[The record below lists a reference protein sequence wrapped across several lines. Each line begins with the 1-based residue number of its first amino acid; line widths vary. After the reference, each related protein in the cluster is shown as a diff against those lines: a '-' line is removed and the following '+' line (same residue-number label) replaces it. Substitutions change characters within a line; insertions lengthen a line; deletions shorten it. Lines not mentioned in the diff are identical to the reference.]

1 MEQLCKKQ
9 IRLSQVLVAFLC
21 LIVFVIIFIE
31 SVLAAEVTGH
41 GVEGLTVNYTDTS
54 QNTGSYPA
62 KAWEA
67 ASGQLSWSDTTGS
80 SGWLS
85 KKYYYKGTT
94 LTLTNNSKST
104 LVLSFNYTIS
114 LNGGVVTIDGD
125 SVDDAGGS
133 FAKTLADGESI
144 QITTKSSETKANKTT
159 VNLSN
164 IKLEVQQV
172 EVTFAKPTGGSYSK
186 NGENITTATL
196 VTAPSTTTYK
206 LVATPNEN
214 YVFNGWYL
222 NDTLMYT
229 EKTVDAASFSTS
241 GIVVAK
247 FELDPLFVQAT
258 VPENSA
264 YSKEQLISINTRYFH
279 DSTDMVV
286 FNGSFPG
293 NNSAYSKLAQSATKD
308 SIDVQYVPSL
318 QWSNSMGI
326 SYSGEA
332 KGDYVTGLAEESYSY
347 ARMMSD
353 VIQIRAKENCNIS
366 FNYTNSINGIK
377 NLAVSQEKTNRLYV
391 YKSQAST
398 ATIAQIKSGTQ
409 FSDTSGSSGT
419 IALSKNDYV
428 YILAEGYERDRY
440 LAIAGTMDFSYS
452 ASISG
457 FSVSYNEKKD
467 VLSSG
472 FIDNT
477 GKSLGSGKMVVNN
490 VSYDINANG
499 NIADLSFADLATVEL
514 KVGSVPANYVHIGW
528 AITPKGGTT
537 TFKYSPVYNCTLTE
551 DITINA
557 LFVPQMTIQMGD
569 NGYNDATYTLFDGTP
584 ANGQYVARDANC
596 TAYYTSLAD
605 AFTKTDTVVLLASAT
620 INGEWTIPT
629 GKTFVIPYGMGDKG
643 STIPTYTGTGYSGDY
658 CAVTLN
664 GDLTV
669 EGTLIV
675 NGQQNQNTGASGG
688 YTGHLVVASG
698 KKVFVSGSLY
708 AYGPITG
715 EGSIDATATAKI
727 HETVEFADNTVV
739 IYIYNIYNEK
749 RSKEVFP
756 FNTMFVNSIEIP
768 VDYQSGASLS
778 GHVAIRYDT
787 VCAAEVPLIG
797 ASDAMMNLSKGT
809 ITKYYDKSK
818 GQFVFL
824 FNEGSEVSTGSFSI
838 SMDVTVIGR
847 TENITLNTADYYVP
861 LSAPF
866 RFEVAGEVVMNG
878 KYKLLPGMSIDVKEG
893 GKLIISEE
901 SNVVIYRRNDYDY
914 RGKHGNST
922 EQWGYSEKAYPQ
934 NPTRFNGVSYPFSF
948 NNSNMGSAKLNVDG
962 EVIVNGGL
970 YVTNE
975 VQTEGNG
982 ITLTA
987 NGYNFLT
994 GQGSIDMT
1002 NANTNLTQINEVMR
1016 AGSTNDLAWDTVAVV
1031 PIKGLKA
1038 DATADEAAQYQSLFG
1053 IMYGG
1058 TNANGLNAWSSD
1070 PCFAGHK
1077 LEGHEP
1083 KDSTCTAPGNLAYW
1097 ECEKCGKY
1105 FGDAQASEEIAE
1117 SSWVLEMVAHSYE
1130 EQVTKQPTLSETGI
1144 MTMVCVHCGD
1154 SYTEE
1159 IPCLTAVAQIGDT
1172 KYASLLEALKEVE
1185 ENGTIMLLDVPT
1197 EEVVFGKNVTIV
1209 VGNIEYNISC
1219 ADGWG
1224 VIDNED
1230 GSFTIKEGIF
1240 KIYASNVKVGDC
1252 LDMFFYIDGEDLIE
1266 KTSYYAKVFKEG
1278 LSEASTIPDQEWTIY
1293 MIGDKQYKR
1302 FSFNGIAAKEMTDE
1316 ISVTIYTIGEDGVM
1330 GTDDDEV
1337 ASTKCTDSIENY
1349 AIRTLNN
1356 TPEDRGT
1363 LRAILVDL
1371 LNYGA
1376 ACQAQFN
1383 YETNDLAT
1391 ARLSDEQKSCA
1402 TTPDQWEEYNVAIDT
1417 SDNYIGASVVT
1428 ESNLIYRLY
1437 FRDLTLTENTKVTIT
1452 YVNFYGNEKELKLDR
1467 SDIIRSEENSTAE
1480 VSVYYV
1486 DVTQMAV
1493 SDGRCLI
1500 QCSITDVDA
1509 EGQHNEIAYCKN
1521 DSIEGAVRRFQP
1533 QEGQE
1538 AAKNAYDMLL
1548 NFVYSAEAYFSIN

>member
-1 MEQLCKKQ
+1 MRKITKHVEKGMFWKISATWIVLM
-9 IRLSQVLVAFLC
+9 IFISLSFTVFAATDLTNSVGVMG
-21 LIVFVIIFIE
+21 LIV
-31 SVLAAEVTGH
+31 SG
-41 GVEGLTVNYTDTS
+41 DTS
-54 QNTGSYPA
+54 TWKGET
-62 KAWEA
+62 EA
-67 ASGQLSWSDTTGS
+67 VSWSGTTTS
-80 SGWLS
+80 SGCS
-85 KKYYYKGTT
+85 AIGATFT
-94 LTLTNNSKST
+94 PSTGELTLTNDSGEEK
-104 LVLSFNYTIS
+104 VLTFSYNLT
-114 LNGGVVTIDGD
+114 LNGGTVTIDGTAVSAD
-125 SVDDAGGS
+125 GS
-133 FAKTLADGESI
+133 FSKTLTAG
-144 QITTKSSETKANKTT
+144 SSVKIETISNPSEKKTT
-159 VNLSN
+159 TLKLYEM
-164 IKLEVQQV
+164 KLEVKQISMNFV
-172 EVTFAKPTGGSYSK
+172 ASSGGSYTVD
-186 NGENITTATL
+186 GEVITT
-196 VTAPSTTTYK
+196 STKKENVSTKSYK
-206 LVATPNEN
+206 LLATANEK
-214 YVFNGWYL
+214 YVFVGWYL
-222 NDTLMYT
+222 DDELLST
-229 EKTVDAASFSTS
+229 EKSLSTAFTKD
-241 GIVVAK
+241 GAITAK
-247 FELDPLFVQAT
+247 FVEDPLYKQAN
-258 VPENSA
+258 VPEDSI
-264 YSKEQLISINTRYFH
+264 YTKDQLISINSQYYH
-279 DSTDMVV
+279 DSSTQLVKD
-286 FNGSFPG
+286 GSLPG
-293 NNSAYSKLAQSATKD
+293 NSAAYSKTAQSGTKD
-308 SIDVQYVPSL
+308 KVDIQYVPSL
-318 QWSNSMGI
+318 PWNNNMGV
-326 SYSGEA
+326 SYSGTA
-332 KGDYVTGLAEESYSY
+332 KSDFVTGAGQESFAYV
-347 ARMMSD
+347 RMLSD
-353 VIQIRAKENCNIS
+353 VIRIYAKDNCTINFDYSNGMTTSGDSITS
-366 FNYTNSINGIK
+366 DGTVITDCVYTYITTSSN
-377 NLAVSQEKTNRLYV
+377 
-391 YKSQAST
+391 
-398 ATIAQIKSGTQ
+398 ATVAQVKSGTQ
-409 FSDTSGSSGT
+409 YTSSSGSSGN
-419 IALSKNDYV
+419 IALSKGNYL
-428 YILAEGYERDRY
+428 YILTESYKKARY
-440 LAIAGTMDFSYS
+440 MNVVGSTNFTLNFDYT
-452 ASISG
+452 ASISN
-457 FSVSYNEKKD
+457 FTVEYNEKKD
-467 VLSSG
+467 KLTAG
-472 FIDNT
+472 FRDNT
-477 GKSLGSGKMVVNN
+477 GKTLGSGTIVVNGSN
-490 VSYDINANG
+490 YSVGTNG
-499 NIADLSFADLATVEL
+499 NISDMTFADLAKVEL
-514 KVGSVPANYVHIGW
+514 KVASAPANYVHIGW
-528 AITPKGGTT
+528 EITPKDGVTT
-537 TFKYSPVYNCTLTE
+537 YQYTSTYNRTLKE
-551 DITINA
+551 DVTINA
-557 LFVPQMTIQMGD
+557 LFVPKMNIQMGS
-569 NGYNDATYTLFDGTP
+569 NGYFDATYTLFDGSTP
-584 ANGQYVARDANC
+584 NGQYVARNSDS
-596 TAYYTSLAD
+596 TVFYTSLKD
-605 AFTKTDTVVLLASAT
+605 AFENTDAVILLASAT
-620 INGEWTIPT
+620 INGDWTIPA
-629 GKTFVIPYGMGDKG
+629 GKTFVIPYGMTDKG
-643 STIPTYTGTGYSGDY
+643 NTKTETTSAGVGNFY
-658 CAVTLN
+658 CVVDLN
-664 GDLTV
+664 GNLTV
-669 EGTLIV
+669 DGTLLISSQQYQGSGAPGGNPGHLRIASEKTITV
-675 NGQQNQNTGASGG
+675 NGD
-688 YTGHLVVASG
+688 
-698 KKVFVSGSLY
+698 LY
-708 AYGPITG
+708 AYGPLTG
-715 EGSIDATATAKI
+715 SGYVNANSTAKV
-727 HETVEFADNTVV
+727 HELVEFADNTVV
-739 IYIYNIYNEK
+739 IYIYNIYNE
-749 RSKEVFP
+749 RESKKVFP
-756 FNTMFVNSIEIP
+756 FNTMFINTIEVP
-768 VDYQSGASLS
+768 TTYQLGATLT
-778 GHVAIRYDT
+778 GHVAIKYDT
-787 VCAAEVPLIG
+787 VSTADVPIIG
-797 ASDAMMNLSKGT
+797 SSGAMMNHSAGT
-809 ITKYYDKSK
+809 ITKRYDRNA
-818 GQFVFL
+818 GQFVFR
-824 FNEGSEVSTGSFSI
+824 FNEDSSVTTGPFSI
-838 SMDVTVIGR
+838 TLELTIAGQ
-847 TENITLNTADYYVP
+847 TKTITMNTADYYLP
-861 LSAPF
+861 MSAPF
-866 RFEVAGEVVMNG
+866 RFDIGGELTIKGN
-878 KYKLLPGMSIDVKEG
+878 YKFLPGMSVNVLKG
-893 GKLIISEE
+893 GKLTISSD
-901 SNVVIYRRNDYDY
+901 SNVVFYRRNDYDY

-1038 DATADEAAQYQSLFG
+1038 DATADEAAQYQSLSG

-1083 KDSTCTAPGNLAYW
+1083 KDSTCTAPGNSAYW

-1266 KTSYYAKVFKEG
+1266 ETSYYAKVFKEG
-1278 LSEASTIPDQEWTIY
+1278 LLEASTIPDQEWTIY

-1486 DVTQMAV
+1486 DVTEMAV

-1500 QCSITDVDA
+1500 QCSITDIDA
-1509 EGQHNEIAYCKN
+1509 EGQPNEIAYCKN

-1548 NFVYSAEAYFSIN
+1548 NFVYSAEAYFR

>member
-9 IRLSQVLVAFLC
+9 IRLGQVLVTFLC
-21 LIVFVIIFIE
+21 LIVFVIIFVE
-31 SVLAAEVTGH
+31 AVLAAEVTGH
-41 GVEGLTVNYTDTS
+41 GVAGLTVNYTDTS
-54 QNTGSYPA
+54 KNTGSYPA
-62 KAWEA
+62 KAWTSS
-67 ASGQLSWSDTTGS
+67 SGTLSWSDTTGS

-104 LVLSFNYTIS
+104 LVLSFSYNVT

-125 SVDDAGGS
+125 SIDDGSGS
-133 FAKTLADGESI
+133 FTKTLADGESI
-144 QITTKSSETKANKTT
+144 EITTKSSETKANKTT

-172 EVTFAKPTGGSYSK
+172 EVKFAKPTGGSYTK
-186 NGENITTATL
+186 DGAAITNDTT
-196 VTAPSTTTYK
+196 VTAPSTTVYK

-229 EKTVDAASFSTS
+229 ETTVNAASFSTS
-241 GIVVAK
+241 GTIVAK

-279 DSTDMVV
+279 DNTDKVV
-286 FNGSFPG
+286 FDGNFPG
-293 NNSAYSKLAQSATKD
+293 NNSAYSKLAQSAIKD
-308 SIDVQYVPSL
+308 KIDVQYVPSL
-318 QWSNSMGI
+318 QWNNSMGV
-326 SYSGEA
+326 SYSGTA
-332 KGDYVTGLAEESYSY
+332 KGDYVTGLNEESYSY

-353 VIQIRAKENCNIS
+353 VIRIRAKENCNIS
-366 FNYTNSINGIK
+366 FNYTNGINGGWT
-377 NLAVSQEKTNRLYV
+377 LATASQEKTNRIYV

-409 FSDTSGSSGT
+409 LSDTSGSSGT

-440 LAIAGTMDFSYS
+440 LATAGTMDFSYN

-477 GKSLGSGKMVVNN
+477 GNSLGSGKIVVNN
-490 VSYDINANG
+490 VSYDIGTNG
-499 NIADLSFADLATVEL
+499 KMTDMTFADLATVEL
-514 KVGSVPANYVHIGW
+514 KVGSAPANYVHIGW
-528 AITPKGGTT
+528 AITPKSGTT
-537 TFKYSPVYNCTLTE
+537 TYKYSSVYNCTLTE

-557 LFVPQMTIQMGD
+557 LFVPRMTIQMGKD
-569 NGYNDATYTLFDGTP
+569 GYKDATYTLFDGTS
-584 ANGQYVARDANC
+584 ANGQYIARDANC

-605 AFTKTDTVVLLASAT
+605 AFAKTDTVVLLASAT
-620 INGEWTIPT
+620 INGDWTIPA
-629 GKTFVIPYGMGDKG
+629 GKTFVIPYGINDNG
-643 STIPTYTGTGYSGDY
+643 STVPTYTGTGYSGDY
-658 CAVTLN
+658 CTVTLN

-669 EGTLIV
+669 EGTLII
-675 NGQQNQNTGASGG
+675 NGQQNQSTGAPGG
-688 YTGHLVVASG
+688 YTGRLNIASG
-698 KKVFVSGSLY
+698 KKIQVSGSLY
-708 AYGPITG
+708 AYGPVIG
-715 EGSIDATATAKI
+715 EGTVEAYSTAEI
-727 HETVEFADNTVV
+727 HETLEFSDNTVV

-756 FNTMFVNSIEIP
+756 FNTMFVNSIEVP
-768 VDYQSGASLS
+768 VTYQSGASLS
-778 GHVAIRYDT
+778 GHVALRYDT
-787 VCAAEVPLIG
+787 VCAAEIPLIG
-797 ASDAMMNLSKGT
+797 SSDAMMNLSKGT
-809 ITKYYDKSK
+809 IIKYYDKSK

-824 FNEGSEVSTGSFSI
+824 FNEGSEVSTDSFSI
-838 SMDVTVIGR
+838 SMDVTIIGR
-847 TENITLNTADYYVP
+847 TENITLNTADYYLP

-866 RFEVAGEVVMNG
+866 RFEVAGNLTVND
-878 KYKLLPGMSIDVKEG
+878 KYKLLPGMTIDIKEG
-893 GKLIISEE
+893 GTLTIAKDAELIF
-901 SNVVIYRRNDYDY
+901 YRRNDYDY

-922 EQWGYSEKAYPQ
+922 EQWGYSERPYPS
-934 NPTRFNGVSYPFSF
+934 NPQRFNGVSYPYSF
-948 NNSNMGSAKLNVDG
+948 NNTNMGSAKLNVDG
-962 EVIVNGGL
+962 TLIVNGGL
-970 YVTNE
+970 YVTDE
-975 VQTEGNG
+975 LQTD
-982 ITLTA
+982 TA
-987 NGYNFLT
+987 NGISILDNGYNYLT
-994 GQGSIDMT
+994 GSGTIDMT
-1002 NANTNLTQINEVMR
+1002 NVTTNITSINEVMR
-1016 AGSTNDLAWDTVAVV
+1016 ASGTNDLKWDTVAVV
-1031 PIKGLKA
+1031 PIKGLKE
-1038 DATADEAAQYQSLFG
+1038 DATANAPEQYESLKG
-1053 IMYGG
+1053 IMYGS
-1058 TNANGLNAWSSD
+1058 TNAAGLNVWSAD
-1070 PCFAGHK
+1070 PCAGGHD
-1077 LEGHEP
+1077 LTGHEA
-1083 KDSTCTAPGNLAYW
+1083 KESTCTEQGNSAYW
-1097 ECEKCGKY
+1097 ECKNCEKY
-1105 FGDAQASEEIAE
+1105 FGNAEGSVEIEKDSWVANLAGHSYTEEI
-1117 SSWVLEMVAHSYE
+1117 
-1130 EQVTKQPTLSETGI
+1130 TTQPTLSTTGVK
-1144 MTMVCVHCGD
+1144 TYTCRACGD

-1159 IPCLTAVAQIGDT
+1159 IPCVVAVAQIGEN
-1172 KYASLLEALKEVE
+1172 KFASLAEALEVA
-1185 ENGTIMLLDVPT
+1185 NNDDVIMLLAMP
-1197 EEVVFGKNVTIV
+1197 EKGVVIAKNVTINL
-1209 VGNIEYNISC
+1209 GTIDYKITC
-1219 ADGWG
+1219 GDGWG

-1230 GSFTIKEGIF
+1230 GSYTVAEGIF

-1252 LDMFFYIDGEDLIE
+1252 LDMFFYIDAADLDE
-1266 KTSYYAKVFKEG
+1266 GKSYYAKIMKEG
-1278 LSEASTIPDQEWTIY
+1278 SSEASIVSDQDWATY
-1293 MIGDKQYKR
+1293 MIGKAPYKR

-1316 ISVTIYTIGEDGVM
+1316 ISVTIYTVGEDGVM

-1376 ACQAQFN
+1376 ACQVQFN
-1383 YETNDLAT
+1383 YVTKDLAT
-1391 ARLSDEQKSCA
+1391 ARLLDEQKSCA

-1452 YVNFYGNEKELKLDR
+1452 YVNFYGKKKELKLDR

-1486 DVTQMAV
+1486 DVTEMAV

-1509 EGQHNEIAYCKN
+1509 AGQPNEIAYCKN
-1521 DSIEGAVRRFQP
+1521 DSIEGAVRRFQ
-1533 QEGQE
+1533 GQE

-1548 NFVYSAEAYFSIN
+1548 NFVYSAEAYFR